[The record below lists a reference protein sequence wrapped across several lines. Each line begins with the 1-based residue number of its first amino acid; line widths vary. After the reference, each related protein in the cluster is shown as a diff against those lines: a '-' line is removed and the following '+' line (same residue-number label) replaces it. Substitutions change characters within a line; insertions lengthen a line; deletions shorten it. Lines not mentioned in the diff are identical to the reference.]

1 MGILEISIK
10 NTLIFLAE
18 TSWDFDL
25 IGLDEFR
32 ERIEIA
38 LWLSDESLKTPD
50 PRLADEND
58 DFEKSEKKD
67 FDSDLISD
75 EGKLN
80 SSAKSKLDEDD
91 TLAFIAWKT
100 WYFTG
105 SDPDSYPSV
114 PHGHYQNENNKWPK
128 LNPYTGRVFSKKDQ
142 ENTSMHLTKI
152 DMKKL
157 WGDVNFRNFCRAH
170 IMWYMQ
176 NYSHYASRVRNPL
189 RLPRW

>member
-1 MGILEISIK
+1 M
-10 NTLIFLAE
+10 T
-18 TSWDFDL
+18 
-25 IGLDEFR
+25 
-32 ERIEIA
+32 
-38 LWLSDESLKTPD
+38 
-50 PRLADEND
+50 DEND
-58 DFEKSEKKD
+58 DFQKSEKKD

-75 EGKLN
+75 EGKLD

-128 LNPYTGRVFSKKDQ
+128 LNPYTGRVFSKKNQ
-142 ENTSMHLTKI
+142 ENTSMRLTKI

-176 NYSHYASRVRNPL
+176 NHSHYAFCVRNPL